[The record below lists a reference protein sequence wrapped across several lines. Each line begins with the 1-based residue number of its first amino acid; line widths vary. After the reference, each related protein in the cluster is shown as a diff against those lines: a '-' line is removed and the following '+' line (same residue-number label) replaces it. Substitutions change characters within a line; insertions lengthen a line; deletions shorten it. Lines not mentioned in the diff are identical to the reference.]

1 MANPG
6 ELNEIWASDPTNAVI
21 DTPPDALESAGWS
34 AGQPPTAAH
43 VNYLFNKASSWW
55 SYLTAALD
63 DAASVFYFKAPSTFT
78 SLRLHMVG
86 GVNAW
91 LEIDKTTGEFNLQH
105 GSGAT
110 NCLKVTADGLKGP
123 TAVASASTGI
133 RYGYPS
139 GSPLVCVLDVSPGAN
154 GYTLSIQPGVTVNL
168 NSGVFW
174 VSNNSGGADGFTAVF
189 GLGLLGVAAH
199 LTAPVQAVSLSGNFT
214 SLANTNVICRLIE
227 RVRSTGSTSVLL
239 EIESTSA
246 SVTDNNGGTPIAL
259 DPHLNQYYIQIV
271 SNGNIPD
278 TGTSDQIELLTLTL
292 NRFAVQ

>member
-6 ELNEIWASDPTNAVI
+6 ELNEIWASASSVI
-21 DTPPDALESAGWS
+21 AEPPDALEQEGWS

-43 VNYLFNKASSWW
+43 VNYLFNKSSSWW
-55 SYLTAALD
+55 AYLTKALD
-63 DAASVFYFKAPSTFT
+63 DASSVFYFKAPSTFT

-91 LEIDKTTGEFNLQH
+91 LEIDKTTGEFNFQH
-105 GSGAT
+105 ASGAT
-110 NCLKVTADGLKGP
+110 NCLKVTADGLKGA

-154 GYTLSIQPGVTVNL
+154 GYTLSMQPGVTVNL

-174 VSNNSGGADGFTAVF
+174 VSNNSGGSDGFEAVF

-199 LTAPVQAVSLSGNFT
+199 LTAPAQAVSLAGNFT

-246 SVTDNNGGTPIAL
+246 SVSDNNGGVPIAL
-259 DPHLNQYYIQIV
+259 NPYLNQYYIQIV
-271 SNGNIPD
+271 SNGNIPN

-292 NRFAVQ
+292 NKFAVE